1 MTEAILRYTQIK
13 THARELQLATTS
25 CRTERLR
32 VSSVTT

>member
-1 MTEAILRYTQIK
+1 MTETIPRYAQIK

-25 CRTERLR
+25 CRTRRLR